1 LTNWR
6 HKRSRSEPNNKE
18 EPMNRRK
25 HEEKDPVGY
34 KKPPRH
40 TQFKPGQS
48 GNPKGRPKK
57 AATLPDVFSKELRTQ
72 VPIINHGKRK
82 KVSMLVAIVKQN
94 LNKAANGD
102 SKAAAIVFNHLKEN
116 KLDVGD
122 NLSELVQEF
131 RAVHN
136 RHEAAD
142 RDRSEIGNGQDKNEE
157 QG

>member
-1 LTNWR
+1 
-6 HKRSRSEPNNKE
+6 
-18 EPMNRRK
+18 MNQRK

-57 AATLPDVFSKELRTQ
+57 AATLPDVLSKELRTR
-72 VPIINHGKRK
+72 VPIVNNGKRK
-82 KVSMLVAIVKQN
+82 KVSLLVAIMKQH

-102 SKAAAIVFNHLKEN
+102 AKAAAMVLNLIKEN
-116 KLDVGD
+116 KLEVGD

-136 RHEAAD
+136 RHAAAD
-142 RDRSEIGNGQDKNEE
+142 RDRSEIGGGQDKNEE

>member
-1 LTNWR
+1 MEQ
-6 HKRSRSEPNNKE
+6 KKQ
-18 EPMNRRK
+18 
-25 HEEKDPVGY
+25 EEKEAVGY

-57 AATLPDVFSKELRTQ
+57 AATLPDVLSKELRTR
-72 VPIINHGKRK
+72 VPIVNNGKRK
-82 KVSMLVAIVKQN
+82 KVSMLEAIVKQH
-94 LNKAANGD
+94 LNKAASGD

-122 NLSELVQEF
+122 NLSELVHEF

-136 RHEAAD
+136 RNVAAD
-142 RDRSEIGNGQDKNEE
+142 QDRSECSNGEDKN
-157 QG
+157 

>member
-1 LTNWR
+1 
-6 HKRSRSEPNNKE
+6 
-18 EPMNRRK
+18 MDQRK

-57 AATLPDVFSKELRTQ
+57 AATLPDVLSKELRTR
-72 VPIINHGKRK
+72 VPIVNNGKRK
-82 KVSMLVAIVKQN
+82 KVSLLVAIMKQH

-102 SKAAAIVFNHLKEN
+102 SKAAAMVLNLIKEN
-116 KLDVGD
+116 KLEVGD

-136 RHEAAD
+136 RHAAAD
-142 RDRSEIGNGQDKNEE
+142 RDRSEIGEGQDKNEE
-157 QG
+157 QV

>member
-1 LTNWR
+1 MEQ
-6 HKRSRSEPNNKE
+6 KKQ
-18 EPMNRRK
+18 
-25 HEEKDPVGY
+25 EEKEAVGY

-57 AATLPDVFSKELRTQ
+57 AATLPDVLSKELRTR
-72 VPIINHGKRK
+72 VPIVNNGERR
-82 KVSMLVAIVKQN
+82 KVSMLEAIVKQH
-94 LNKAANGD
+94 LNKAASGD

-122 NLSELVQEF
+122 NLSELVHEF

-136 RHEAAD
+136 RNVAAD
-142 RDRSEIGNGQDKNEE
+142 QDRSECSNGEDKN
-157 QG
+157 

>member
-1 LTNWR
+1 MDL
-6 HKRSRSEPNNKE
+6 
-18 EPMNRRK
+18 RK

-40 TQFKPGQS
+40 AQFKPGQS

-57 AATLPDVFSKELRTQ
+57 AATLPDVLSKELRTR
-72 VPIINHGKRK
+72 VPIVNNGKRK
-82 KVSMLVAIVKQN
+82 KVSLLVAIMKQH

-102 SKAAAIVFNHLKEN
+102 AKAAALVLNLIKEN
-116 KLDVGD
+116 KLEVGD

-136 RHEAAD
+136 RHAAAD
-142 RDRSEIGNGQDKNEE
+142 RDRSEIGEGQDKNEE

>member
-1 LTNWR
+1 MDQR
-6 HKRSRSEPNNKE
+6 KR
-18 EPMNRRK
+18 
-25 HEEKDPVGY
+25 EEKEPVGY

-40 TQFKPGQS
+40 TQFKPGKS

-57 AATLPDVFSKELRTQ
+57 AATLPDVLSKELRTR
-72 VPIINHGKRK
+72 VPIVNNGKRK
-82 KVSMLVAIVKQN
+82 KVSLLVAIMKQH

-102 SKAAAIVFNHLKEN
+102 AKAAAMVLNLIREN
-116 KLDVGD
+116 KLEVGD

-136 RHEAAD
+136 RHAAAD
-142 RDRSEIGNGQDKNEE
+142 RDRSEIGEGQDKNEE